1 MTQKIALSL
10 ALFATLGMTACTVDA
25 PTTEDFNYS
34 FLEELP
40 PSSQVDHTLK
50 FRTAADS
57 HFTLSFRDSVGDLD
71 LVDDDLSRA
80 IIVIDE
86 VQVASLDS
94 HGKVVW
100 RTVRKAPFD
109 VDLMKLASGDVQ
121 EIVDGPL
128 PTGEYVAVAMSISES
143 WVVQASTG
151 KELGLKLPGAALLIK
166 ETFELDPHGTTDLAV
181 EFAALG
187 SLEFDGDNWSTEP
200 VVSLEVDYDYDED

>member
-50 FRTAADS
+50 FKTPADS
-57 HFTLSFRDSVGDLD
+57 HFTLSFRDSSGDIDFLD
-71 LVDDDLSRA
+71 EDVSRA
-80 IIVIDE
+80 ILVIE
-86 VQVASLDS
+86 GVQVASLDS
-94 HGKVVW
+94 DGELVW
-100 RTVRKAPFD
+100 RTVNKVPFD

-128 PTGEYVAVAMSISES
+128 PMGKYVAVAMRITES
-143 WVVQASTG
+143 WVVEASTG
-151 KELGLKLPGAALLIK
+151 DELGLKLPGAVLLVK
-166 ETFELDPHGTTDLAV
+166 ETFELDAHGTTELAV

-187 SLEFDGDNWSTEP
+187 SLEFDGENWTTEP